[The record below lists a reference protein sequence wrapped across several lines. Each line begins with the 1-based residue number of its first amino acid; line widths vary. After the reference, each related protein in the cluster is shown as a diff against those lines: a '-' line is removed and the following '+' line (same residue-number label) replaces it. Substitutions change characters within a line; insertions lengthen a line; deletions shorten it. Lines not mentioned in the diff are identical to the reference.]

1 MKRGVGAFLIL
12 FLIFGFSEGEEFPA
26 PAVFTDDPLLAPYV
40 AELEPESRFT
50 IREEADIVFYN
61 GILEK
66 EAGKKAF
73 DYTLGMAE
81 VLAGADRKMNPNILY
96 SFDNLARAVDNLAQV
111 LGFYRPERAGI
122 YTERARL
129 IRKRLQEEKKDS
141 KIDKSL
147 VLAMGELFDYLLKE
161 MGVRKVSVDRFFIY
175 REKAAGVI
183 PPAQVLCESLPESD
197 LEVQLKYRRYFP
209 VAVKREDFRRVEDFL
224 KAVAE
229 EVKHGKYSGSGR

>member
-1 MKRGVGAFLIL
+1 MKRGIGMFLLVFL
-12 FLIFGFSEGEEFPA
+12 FIGFSAGEEARILSFFA
-26 PAVFTDDPLLAPYV
+26 DDPLLAPYV
-40 AELEPESRFT
+40 TELEPESTLSGRD
-50 IREEADIVFYN
+50 EADIIFYN
-61 GILEK
+61 GILQK
-66 EAGKKAF
+66 EAEKRAF
-73 DYTLGMAE
+73 DYTLGMDE
-81 VLAGADRKMNPNILY
+81 VLAGADREMNPYIIY
-96 SFDNLARAVDNLAQV
+96 CFDNLGRVVDNMAQV
-111 LGFYRPERAGI
+111 LALYHPERAED

-147 VLAMGELFDYLLKE
+147 VLAMGALFDYLLKE

-197 LEVQLKYRRYFP
+197 LELQLKYRRYFP
-209 VAVKREDFRRVEDFL
+209 APVKREDFTRVEDFL

-229 EVKHGKYSGSGR
+229 EVKHGKYSGS